1 MRKLVTAFILVP
13 LVILFVVFAVAN
25 REIITISF
33 DPFDSVQPAF
43 AFKTPAYLLIFAL
56 LAIGLVAGGVITWV
70 KQRKWRVRAR
80 RAEQDAA
87 ALRAQLAARDAPPAR
102 ALPPAPVIYPP
113 AA

>member
-56 LAIGLVAGGVITWV
+56 IAIGLVIGGVITWV
-70 KQRKWRVRAR
+70 KQRKWRIRAR
-80 RAEQDAA
+80 RAEQDAE
-87 ALRAQLAARDAPPAR
+87 ALRAQLAVRDAPPTR